1 MGRIDRDSAIK
12 DGFGDEKLLSDA
24 DPRPESGSV
33 ASYVS
38 PVFRYA
44 REDEG
49 HLDGGRAK
57 GSDRVCHIL
66 WLSGEEEDVGEELDR
81 ELWEHDL
88 AVGEPERLVLKRGPQ
103 SRTKKKKN

>member
-1 MGRIDRDSAIK
+1 MGRIDRDSANEG
-12 DGFGDEKLLSDA
+12 GFGDEKLLGDA

-38 PVFRYA
+38 PVFGYA

-49 HLDGGRAK
+49 GLDCGRAK
-57 GSDRVCHIL
+57 RSGRVCHIVR
-66 WLSGEEEDVGEELDR
+66 LSGEEEDVGEELDR

-88 AVGEPERLVLKRGPQ
+88 AVGEPEWLILKRTRNREQ
-103 SRTKKKKN
+103 KN